1 MSQQQPQ
8 QIQGTIQTRTALL
21 IFCRD
26 VANPIVLYFENP
38 MKVYEHLRGL
48 MNSKQIQMVEFEPLG
63 PIKKAAILSNNIMSV
78 ALQEERYLAQAPQP
92 QPQHPNVEEDVK
104 SDSENKPEGEEK

>member
-1 MSQQQPQ
+1 MAQQ

-78 ALQEERYLAQAPQP
+78 ALQEERYITQAQPQP
-92 QPQHPNVEEDVK
+92 QPQEVQEDTK
-104 SDSENKPEGEEK
+104 EAEKENSEENK